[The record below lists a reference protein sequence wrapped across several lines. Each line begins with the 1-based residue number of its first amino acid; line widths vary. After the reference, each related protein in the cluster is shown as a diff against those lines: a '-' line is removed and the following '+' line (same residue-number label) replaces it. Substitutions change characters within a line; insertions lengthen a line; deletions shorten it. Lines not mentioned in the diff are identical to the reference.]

1 MRRFDDQFL
10 ALAYGR
16 IEKALVVC
24 TIAAAIAVYPVQG
37 WQLSAGVV
45 IGGFM
50 AMLNFVWMRKSMV
63 AFSDRVADA
72 LIQQKKQ
79 SVKSAVFM
87 RFFLRYA
94 LMVMVVSVIISRSPQ
109 GAEGVLIGLLLVVPA
124 LLFEV
129 VYEAIRA
136 YGPGE

>member
-10 ALAYGR
+10 ALAYSR
-16 IEKALVVC
+16 IERALVVC
-24 TIAAAIAVYPVQG
+24 MVAAAIAVFPVQG
-37 WQLSAGVV
+37 WQLSAGVLV
-45 IGGFM
+45 GG
-50 AMLNFVWMRKSMV
+50 AVALLNFVWMRKSMV

-72 LIQQKKQ
+72 LSQQKKP

-94 LMVMVVSVIISRSPQ
+94 LIVIVVSVIISRSPRS
-109 GAEGVLIGLLLVVPA
+109 AEGVLIGLLLVVPA

-129 VYEAIRA
+129 VYEAAHA
-136 YGPGE
+136 YGSGE